1 MKKIL
6 NIFILIILVSCLSV
20 QAIEINDNRNLVLR
34 GYDGVELPEGTF
46 IQVINLREFSTKYCD
61 ETTKVSF
68 AATNDTFMQDMKL
81 IPKGTI
87 FYGFIEKMNEPIVG
101 TNASMVIKINKME
114 LPDGFEIPIKG
125 YIYTKN
131 GNLIGGDMTAP
142 LVWHKQ
148 PHFQQ
153 GFGLGTIQYV
163 PGTERKM
170 GEHLTI
176 AAGADLLIVLTAP
189 AWITHTLTN

>member
-1 MKKIL
+1 MKKI
-6 NIFILIILVSCLSV
+6 ILISVFIILAMGLCTN
-20 QAIEINDNRNLVLR
+20 AIAVDDEKNIVLR
-34 GYDGVELPEGTF
+34 GYDGVELPTGTF

-87 FYGFIEKMNEPIVG
+87 FYGFIEKMNEPVVG
-101 TNASMVIKINKME
+101 TNASMVVKITKMQ
-114 LPDGFEIPIKG
+114 LPDGFEIPMKG
-125 YIYTKN
+125 YIYTNNK
-131 GNLIGGDMTAP
+131 NLIGGGITEP

-153 GFGLGTIQYV
+153 GLGMGTIRYV

-176 AAGADLLIVLTAP
+176 AAGADLMIVLTSP

>member
-1 MKKIL
+1 MKRFL
-6 NIFILIILVSCLSV
+6 ALFIFIFIFSGLCTSAVETNGENNLI
-20 QAIEINDNRNLVLR
+20 LR
-34 GYDGVELPEGTF
+34 GYDGVEVPAGTF

-68 AATNDTFMQDMKL
+68 AATNDTFMQDTNI

-87 FYGFIEKMNEPIVG
+87 FNGFIEKMNEPVIG
-101 TNASMVIKINKME
+101 TNASMVVKITKMV
-114 LPDGFEIPIKG
+114 LPDGFEIPMKG
-125 YIYTKN
+125 YIYTNNK
-131 GNLIGGDMTAP
+131 NLIGGGLTQP

-153 GFGLGTIQYV
+153 GFGLGTIKYV
-163 PGTERKM
+163 AGPERKM

-176 AAGADLLIVLTAP
+176 AAGADLMIVLTSP